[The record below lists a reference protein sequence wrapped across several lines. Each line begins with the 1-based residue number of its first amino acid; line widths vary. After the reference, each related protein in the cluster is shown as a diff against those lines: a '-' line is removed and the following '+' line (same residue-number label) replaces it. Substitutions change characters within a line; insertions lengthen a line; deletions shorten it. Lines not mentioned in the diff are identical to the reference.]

1 MKSEFSGLPVIY
13 LHQGEIYFG
22 DKDVL
27 ISTVLGS
34 CLSITMYSKKLK
46 LGGISH
52 CQLPYCYGDSCDKC
66 TDVFKYVECTLEK
79 MIEKFDRLKIKREEV
94 EIKAFGGGDV
104 LITKEESQKS
114 KTIGKQ
120 NITALT
126 NWMDQNKLKLTAYD
140 IGGKRGRKIFFIP
153 TTGEIFLKRINDEED

>member
-1 MKSEFSGLPVIY
+1 MRSEFSGLPVIY

-22 DKDVL
+22 DKRVL

-52 CQLPYCYGDSCDKC
+52 CQLPYCHSKSCDMC
-66 TDVFKYVECTLEK
+66 GEAFKYVDCTLEK
-79 MIEKFDRLKIKREEV
+79 MIGKFEKLKIKREDI

-114 KTIGKQ
+114 KTIGRQ
-120 NITALT
+120 NIAALT
-126 NWMDQNKLKLTAYD
+126 NWMEQNKLKLSSYD
-140 IGGKRGRKIFFIP
+140 LGGKRGRKIFFIP